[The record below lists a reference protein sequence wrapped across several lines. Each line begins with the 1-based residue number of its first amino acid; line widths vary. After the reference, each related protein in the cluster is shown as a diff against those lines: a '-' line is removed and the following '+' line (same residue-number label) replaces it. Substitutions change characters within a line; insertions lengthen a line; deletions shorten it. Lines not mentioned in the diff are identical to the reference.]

1 MELTTDDGQKIA
13 ISITPNHKVKTTSGW
28 KQAQDIKAG
37 DVIFLAKSSMER
49 NTICTMEKGTSLEER
64 KGYMSQSGSITTDW
78 FLKGFIYTIKTKIRG
93 IILSTILNVSMVANI
108 CLGILRRRC
117 RMRNLLKNRE
127 SKWTM
132 REYMQ
137 ANGTEVKKELNG
149 IESTGEKS
157 QLTYNQEN
165 LHACI
170 AEKSSGKSQLEVSN
184 SALTSVSQHG
194 EEGKDLTT
202 KQESVKYAGK
212 NLLLA
217 NTQKQEHV
225 VPHVVASVVVTQKRQ
240 SEVYNLM
247 IDEVHEYIADNLLVS
262 NCMDAIRYST
272 MSDRAG
278 RATKKRYTKD
288 ELNFGF

>member
-1 MELTTDDGQKIA
+1 
-13 ISITPNHKVKTTSGW
+13 
-28 KQAQDIKAG
+28 
-37 DVIFLAKSSMER
+37 
-49 NTICTMEKGTSLEER
+49 
-64 KGYMSQSGSITTDW
+64 
-78 FLKGFIYTIKTKIRG
+78 
-93 IILSTILNVSMVANI
+93 
-108 CLGILRRRC
+108 
-117 RMRNLLKNRE
+117 MRNLLKNRE

-137 ANGTEVKKELNG
+137 ANGTEVKKGLNG
-149 IESTGEKS
+149 TESTVKES
-157 QLTYNQEN
+157 QLTCNQEN
-165 LHACI
+165 LHAYI

-184 SALTSVSQHG
+184 SALISANQHG
-194 EEGKDLTT
+194 EESKDLTT
-202 KQESVKYAGK
+202 KQESVKSAEK

-225 VPHVVASVVVTQKRQ
+225 VPHVVASVAVTQKRQ

-262 NCMDAIRYST
+262 NCMDAMRYSV
-272 MSDRAG
+272 MSERSG